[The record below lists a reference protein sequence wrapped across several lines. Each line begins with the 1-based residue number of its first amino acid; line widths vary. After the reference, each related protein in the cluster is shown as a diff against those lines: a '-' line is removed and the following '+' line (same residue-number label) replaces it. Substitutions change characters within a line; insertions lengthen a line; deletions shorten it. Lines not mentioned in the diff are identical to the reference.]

1 MLFFLVLSYIS
12 MADWQAEFS
21 DQNVNLTIQK
31 HRKSPN
37 CGIDFLEIGSAK
49 GGRFEPQFAL
59 LLDRYDSSYP
69 GVHPKVRKIYSYF
82 LPEEK
87 KSLHKKRSGEKSH
100 NSTYAQPPLV
110 LDLDAPKRSIVL
122 KLTYDLVQTLIL
134 SASAGIAAPA
144 TFTTDQFVEGYL
156 QKREYHL
163 HRAIYA
169 IKLLTESENPKLE
182 KTVPKEELQRILA
195 YGEERGIKG
204 LLLDKSNVQAVTQH
218 HEDVRNLNRSTNFA
232 NLLSVLNAE
241 GLIAQPLF
249 KDFVVVYYDPQKK
262 YARNIDLEYSD
273 LQVQPESISLRNNA
287 HWKKTGVIPLGIYSI
302 GAESNRL
309 LTVDFSDPNR
319 MKERKMI
326 RYLTR
331 VGTDTGTTFIPFPFS
346 LILTVSSEGAK
357 FLLNKSGKN
366 LLESVLQS
374 EAELAQLIDSGFV
387 EIDPLLLKEAK
398 KGLDDQKT
406 NFFLSSQ
413 NSMKKN
419 RSLNEK
425 NASVFLQSRGKQI
438 CENIEIAREKEF
450 REEYLSQGES
460 MGRGFSKIWNSLSG
474 KKNSY
479 ETSRKEIIEE
489 RAPLVNAR
497 NLLESYDPSEISL
510 PVDLLMPAIEEIGKA
525 KMRQDSPLLGR
536 ILLDN
541 VDTELESAILRAITT
556 HKNGNLAKFLDMYLD
571 ENPNSANKE
580 FLGAVKHL
588 NYDSA
593 RMPERAFTR
602 GIDTLKRIS
611 LNKSYPAPIR
621 KEAAVIGKS
630 LRSQLMRWKLD
641 QESRRGK

>member
-1 MLFFLVLSYIS
+1 MLFFLLLSYIS
-12 MADWQAEFS
+12 FADWQAEFS
-21 DQNVNLTIQK
+21 DQNINLTIQK
-31 HRKSPN
+31 HRKSPS
-37 CGIDFLEIGSAK
+37 CGIDFLEIGSSK
-49 GGRFEPQFAL
+49 GGKFEPQFAL

-69 GVHPKVRKIYSYF
+69 GVNPKVRKIYSYY
-82 LPEEK
+82 LPEEM
-87 KSLHKKRSGEKSH
+87 KSVHKKKLGQKSQA
-100 NSTYAQPPLV
+100 SSYAQPPLV

-122 KLTYDLVQTLIL
+122 KLTYDLVQSLIL
-134 SASAGIAAPA
+134 STSAGIAAPA

-169 IKLLTESENPKLE
+169 IKLLTESEDPKLE
-182 KTVPKEELQRILA
+182 KSIPKEELHRILA
-195 YGEERGIKG
+195 HGDERGIKG
-204 LLLDKSNVQAVTQH
+204 LLLDKSNVEAVTQH
-218 HEDVRNLNRSTNFA
+218 HEDIRNLNRSTNFA

-262 YARNIDLEYSD
+262 YARNIDLQYSD
-273 LQVQPESISLRNNA
+273 LDIQPESISLRNNA

-309 LTVDFSDPNR
+309 LTVDFSDPAR

-326 RYLTR
+326 RYLTQ

-346 LILTVSSEGAK
+346 LILTVSAEGAK

-366 LLESVLQS
+366 LLESILQS

-413 NSMKKN
+413 KSMAKN
-419 RSLNEK
+419 RAQNAK
-425 NASVFLQSRGKQI
+425 NATVYLQSRNKQI
-438 CENIEIAREKEF
+438 CENIENAREKEF
-450 REEYLSQGES
+450 REEYLTTGES
-460 MGRGFSKIWNSLSG
+460 VGRGFFKVWGSLTG
-474 KKNSY
+474 KKNT
-479 ETSRKEIIEE
+479 EQANRKEIIEE

-510 PVDLLMPAIEEIGKA
+510 PIELLTPAIEEVGKA
-525 KMRQDSPLLGR
+525 KKREDVPLLGR

-541 VDTELESAILRAITT
+541 VEPELESPILQAIND
-556 HKNGNLAKFLDMYLD
+556 HKNGNLAKFLDLYLE
-571 ENPNSANKE
+571 ENPNAATRE
-580 FLGAVKHL
+580 FLKALKQL
-588 NYDSA
+588 NYVSA
-593 RMPERAFTR
+593 RVPERAFTR

-611 LNKSYPAPIR
+611 LNESYPTPIR
-621 KEAAVIGKS
+621 KEATTIGKS
-630 LRSQLMRWKLD
+630 LRSELMKWKMD